1 LHAWILIDVFQLES
15 CCHESPPLGRVLWDA
30 STLGLEENPSYVAQ
44 TALKLVL
51 DAGDAAVQ
59 HPQLGE
65 HFAVRQDHD
74 RKTYELNQRLRV
86 LYPDD

>member
-1 LHAWILIDVFQLES
+1 MGACQLEN
-15 CCHESPPLGRVLWDA
+15 CCLESLSLGRVLWDA
-30 STLGLEENPSYVAQ
+30 STPGLEENPSYVAQ

-51 DAGDAAVQ
+51 DAGDAAVH
-59 HPQLGE
+59 HPQLSE

-74 RKTYELNQRLRV
+74 RKAYELNQRLRV